1 MGSTW
6 PIFDR
11 LEPIDLSSLPPTNDA
26 SLRSSDFTFSHFFD
40 QSSSYDSSAVSAMST
55 ISSQEPDLGALS
67 RWIGWT
73 WEPPPS
79 LVKPPPPTDIPSK
92 VKSHPPRPIADF
104 VTPKR
109 SGVSPMYP
117 HERLS
122 TVRRPVPGS
131 HARARPISER
141 QAFSELVDCV
151 QNSAQKQL
159 SARSTNAWSRKS
171 HLSRLTSSIPPT
183 PTPLSRDTSEVVHHT
198 LSKTGDRAPTI
209 SDCTDMHLM
218 INDKLHDL
226 HLRLQNIREIMDKND
241 PTC

>member
-6 PIFDR
+6 PAFDR

-40 QSSSYDSSAVSAMST
+40 QSSSYDSSVASAMST
-55 ISSQEPDLGALS
+55 ISSQEPDIGALS

-79 LVKPPPPTDIPSK
+79 LVKPPPPTDILSK
-92 VKSHPPRPIADF
+92 VTSNPPRPVADF

-109 SGVSPMYP
+109 SSVSQMYP
-117 HERLS
+117 HGRLS

-151 QNSAQKQL
+151 QKSAQKQL
-159 SARSTNAWSRKS
+159 SARSATAWSRKS
-171 HLSRLTSSIPPT
+171 LLSKSRSPIPPT
-183 PTPLSRDTSEVVHHT
+183 PTPLSRDTSKVVHHQ

-209 SDCTDMHLM
+209 SHCTEMHLM

-226 HLRLQNIREIMDKND
+226 HLRLQNIRQIMDHND
-241 PTC
+241 RDP